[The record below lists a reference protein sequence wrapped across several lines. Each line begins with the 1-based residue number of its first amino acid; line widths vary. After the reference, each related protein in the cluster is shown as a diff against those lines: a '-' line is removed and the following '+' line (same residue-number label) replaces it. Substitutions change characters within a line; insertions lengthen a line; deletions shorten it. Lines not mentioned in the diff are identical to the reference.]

1 MRSRGAPERR
11 ALTGEAGN
19 ASRRRVDCGSHT
31 ATQPRMGRGV
41 ADARRSGPTFSRVM
55 RINFGVRMA
64 EIFHEHSDS
73 LDLKYKLYFLIVVS

>member
-19 ASRRRVDCGSHT
+19 ASRRRVDCGSH
-31 ATQPRMGRGV
+31 GV

-73 LDLKYKLYFLIVVS
+73 LVYQVKFPI

>member
-1 MRSRGAPERR
+1 
-11 ALTGEAGN
+11 
-19 ASRRRVDCGSHT
+19 
-31 ATQPRMGRGV
+31 MGRGV

-73 LDLKYKLYFLIVVS
+73 LE